1 MSNTEQKL
9 KESEEKYR
17 KQNVFLNNILE
28 SLTHPFYVI
37 NAKDYTIALA
47 NSTAS
52 SEGFEHGQYCYS
64 LSHNNIKPCE
74 APCVCPLNEVKNTKK
89 SCVVEH
95 KHYDK
100 EGNEQFYEIYGYPI
114 LDESGNVVQMIEYA
128 LNITNRK
135 IAQQELKDSE
145 ERYRELANSLPQ
157 VICEMNERGNLAFIN
172 TNAYSVYGY
181 TPDDFNK
188 GLNVIQMVIPE
199 DRKRAMENMKR
210 ILRRKEED
218 IIGDNEYTAL
228 RKDGSTFPVI
238 IYSSPIVYKYKSV
251 GMRSIIIDITDQK
264 KAEKELNNA
273 LEDLHRSNTELEQF
287 AYIAS
292 HDLQEPLRTVASF
305 TQLLQSR
312 YQDKLDDEANEFI
325 NFAVD
330 GATRMQGLINNL
342 LTFSRIGT
350 KGISFNPT
358 DMNIVLENVLANIR
372 QSTIEADAEITN
384 DPLPVIIANDP
395 QMTQILQNLISN
407 AIKFRGKSS
416 IHIHVSGEN
425 QPDKWVFSVRDNGIG
440 IEPKHFEHIFI
451 IFQRLHKRD
460 EYEGTGIGLA
470 VCKRI
475 IHRHGGKIWVES
487 ELGKGSTFY
496 FSIPKKIS

>member
-1 MSNTEQKL
+1 MKKEREDSEKKL
-9 KESEEKYR
+9 IDNLEELVEIRTKELRESEER
-17 KQNVFLNNILE
+17 FRNLVNL
-28 SLTHPFYVI
+28 
-37 NAKDYTIALA
+37 
-47 NSTAS
+47 
-52 SEGFEHGQYCYS
+52 
-64 LSHNNIKPCE
+64 
-74 APCVCPLNEVKNTKK
+74 
-89 SCVVEH
+89 
-95 KHYDK
+95 
-100 EGNEQFYEIYGYPI
+100 
-114 LDESGNVVQMIEYA
+114 
-128 LNITNRK
+128 
-135 IAQQELKDSE
+135 
-145 ERYRELANSLPQ
+145 LPQ
-157 VICEMNERGNLAFIN
+157 VICETDERGNLTFVN
-172 TNAYSVYGY
+172 KNAYNIFGY
-181 TPDDFNK
+181 TPDDFDK
-188 GLNVIQMVIPE
+188 GLNVLQMIIPE
-199 DRKRAMENMKR
+199 DRKRIMKN
-210 ILRRKEED
+210 IMIVLRGKKLEKMGE
-218 IIGDNEYTAL
+218 NEYTAL